1 MIDATS
7 LNAPASQ
14 CACISMHMLALYW
27 ASPYPQAYFI
37 VGTSESLQTA
47 ILAQPSVSV
56 YVNHCSME
64 DVISSIMSSVPV
76 LCVPFSG
83 EQIAIADR
91 VAELGVG
98 RAFEPLGSQVDEDR
112 LDRRTTGRRL
122 GTTVFASKIFE
133 QVRSTS
139 VWLASNAQVRR
150 DVGQLNRVLRE
161 GGGSARAAQ
170 LVEQSLAHMGKVPLE
185 GKGSFDARIPLGHEL

>member
-83 EQIAIADR
+83 EQIAIAER

-112 LDRRTTGRRL
+112 LDRRTC
-122 GTTVFASKIFE
+122 TTVFASKIVE

-139 VWLASNAQVRR
+139 IWLASNAQVRR

-185 GKGSFDARIPLGHEL
+185 GKGSFDASIPELGHEL